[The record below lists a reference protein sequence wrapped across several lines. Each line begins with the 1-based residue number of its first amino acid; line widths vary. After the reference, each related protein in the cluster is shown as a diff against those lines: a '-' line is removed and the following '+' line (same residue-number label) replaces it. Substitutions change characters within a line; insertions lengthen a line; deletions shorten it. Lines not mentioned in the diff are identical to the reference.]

1 MGVSIAHRLWCKYF
15 SESSIEWPPATNSS
29 CPTAPSAPSCPL
41 TWDPYSYAPVKKQR
55 APLFTSLFPLSPP
68 RSHQDEPTPHSV
80 QEGGGGWG
88 GGPRLHLEHEGDPSL
103 QPAPHPARFHPHGS
117 WLPGESS
124 DGRTPGNQAGETS
137 SAG

>member
-88 GGPRLHLEHEGDPSL
+88 GGPRLHLEHEGDPFMCVSSTRTKRPL
-103 QPAPHPARFHPHGS
+103 PAACSPPRP
-117 WLPGESS
+117 LPPTRQLASRGIK
-124 DGRTPGNQAGETS
+124 
-137 SAG
+137 